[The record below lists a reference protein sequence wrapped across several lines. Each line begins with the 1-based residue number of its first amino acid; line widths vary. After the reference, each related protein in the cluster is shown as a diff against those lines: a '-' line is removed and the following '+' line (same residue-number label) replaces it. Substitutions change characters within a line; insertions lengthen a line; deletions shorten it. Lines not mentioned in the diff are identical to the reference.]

1 MNGSYLFIGLVT
13 LLAIWVPYKWLLC
26 VFLIGMLIFYW
37 RHFKVKIAMLV
48 LLLSLLL
55 LVFPKPIEPP
65 MSKILK
71 VHEVHT
77 NYVIAQAGKTKA
89 LVYTDTPLGFDDIIQ
104 VSGNYESI
112 NTIHNI
118 NDFHFQTWLARR
130 NIHYQIQNK
139 NVRILKEGT
148 SFRHR
153 ILSNIQKK
161 KDQQAAAWLEAML
174 FGIHETELSY
184 FITSSGMHIAFLM
197 SALERFL
204 TRYIHRQKAMLCV
217 IVLSGCL
224 GICTSFPTAIWR
236 ILCFRGI
243 RLVFDR
249 LSYKDQV
256 GLGMVVLLR
265 IFPYMAYELGFL
277 LPVAFML
284 VGIFHRAKRPRWAL
298 SLSIMIPFQF
308 LFFHSCN
315 PISILIFPY
324 LRKAYAFLYILCLLY
339 GIFPY
344 PYFTVFF
351 TWLSNALSTFE
362 TIGFESFY
370 RVSFP
375 WLLLWLVSLIHYI
388 EGERKAKYKLCI
400 LFLYTFFAPYLNP
413 FGEIYII
420 DVGQG
425 DCTLISLPYG
435 QGVMLVDVMGSK
447 YKNIPKDIIMEQL
460 RMRGIRKIDT
470 VLLTHDDYD
479 HSGGLKELQE
489 CIPITQIITE
499 KQEKGSIRNYEF
511 PIVLYDYQHPDSNE
525 NSIITYFDFYGLRV
539 LLMGDAG
546 VEAEA
551 ELMKKYPKLEV
562 DVLKLGHH
570 GSKTS
575 SSLPFLHQLQPSL
588 ALISAGRNNRY
599 GHPHQEVLEH
609 LKQEHITALMTPK
622 EGGISIKFCK
632 FFAFFKTAS
641 GEFGII
647 KHR

>member
-26 VFLIGMLIFYW
+26 VFVIGMLIFYW

-224 GICTSFPTAIWR
+224 GICTSFTTAIWR

-324 LRKAYAFLYILCLLY
+324 LRKAYAFLYVLCLLY

-351 TWLSNALSTFE
+351 TWLSNVLSTFE

-511 PIVLYDYQHPDSNE
+511 PIVLYDYQHLDSNE

>member
-1 MNGSYLFIGLVT
+1 M
-13 LLAIWVPYKWLLC
+13 
-26 VFLIGMLIFYW
+26 
-37 RHFKVKIAMLV
+37 
-48 LLLSLLL
+48 
-55 LVFPKPIEPP
+55 
-65 MSKILK
+65 
-71 VHEVHT
+71 
-77 NYVIAQAGKTKA
+77 
-89 LVYTDTPLGFDDIIQ
+89 
-104 VSGNYESI
+104 
-112 NTIHNI
+112 
-118 NDFHFQTWLARR
+118 
-130 NIHYQIQNK
+130 
-139 NVRILKEGT
+139 
-148 SFRHR
+148 
-153 ILSNIQKK
+153 
-161 KDQQAAAWLEAML
+161 
-174 FGIHETELSY
+174 
-184 FITSSGMHIAFLM
+184 
-197 SALERFL
+197 
-204 TRYIHRQKAMLCV
+204 
-217 IVLSGCL
+217 
-224 GICTSFPTAIWR
+224 
-236 ILCFRGI
+236 
-243 RLVFDR
+243 FDR

-284 VGIFHRAKRPRWAL
+284 VGIFHRAKRPRWAQ

>member
-26 VFLIGMLIFYW
+26 VFLIGMLIFYL

-55 LVFPKPIEPP
+55 PVFPKPIEPP

-161 KDQQAAAWLEAML
+161 KDQQAATWLEAML

-224 GICTSFPTAIWR
+224 GICTSFTTAIWR

-599 GHPHQEVLEH
+599 GHPHQEVLKH

>member
-26 VFLIGMLIFYW
+26 VFLIGMLIFYL

-55 LVFPKPIEPP
+55 PVFPKPIEPP

-224 GICTSFPTAIWR
+224 GICTSFTTAIWR

-284 VGIFHRAKRPRWAL
+284 VGIFHRAKRPRWEL

-388 EGERKAKYKLCI
+388 EGERKVKYKLCI

-599 GHPHQEVLEH
+599 GHPHQEVLKH

>member
-161 KDQQAAAWLEAML
+161 KDQQAATWLEAML

-224 GICTSFPTAIWR
+224 GICTSFTTAIWR

-609 LKQEHITALMTPK
+609 LKQEHITDLMTPK

>member
-26 VFLIGMLIFYW
+26 VFLIGMLSFYL

-55 LVFPKPIEPP
+55 PVFPKPIEPP

-224 GICTSFPTAIWR
+224 GICTSFTTAIWR

-284 VGIFHRAKRPRWAL
+284 VGIFHRAKRPRWAQ

>member
-55 LVFPKPIEPP
+55 PVFPKPIEPP

-284 VGIFHRAKRPRWAL
+284 VGIFHRAKRPRWAQ

>member
-26 VFLIGMLIFYW
+26 VFLIGMLIFYL

-55 LVFPKPIEPP
+55 PVFPKPIEPP

-284 VGIFHRAKRPRWAL
+284 VGIFHRAKRPRWAQ

-588 ALISAGRNNRY
+588 ALISAGRNNHY

>member
-609 LKQEHITALMTPK
+609 LKQEHITTLMTPK

>member
-224 GICTSFPTAIWR
+224 GICTSFTTAIWR

>member
-26 VFLIGMLIFYW
+26 VFLIGMLIFYL

-55 LVFPKPIEPP
+55 PVFPKPIEPP

>member
-26 VFLIGMLIFYW
+26 VFLIGILIFYW

-284 VGIFHRAKRPRWAL
+284 VGIFHRAKRPRWAQ

-599 GHPHQEVLEH
+599 GHPHQEVLKH

>member
-284 VGIFHRAKRPRWAL
+284 VGIFHRAKRPRWAQ

-388 EGERKAKYKLCI
+388 EGERKVKYKLCI

-599 GHPHQEVLEH
+599 GHPHQEVLKH

>member
-26 VFLIGMLIFYW
+26 VFLIGMLIFYL

-55 LVFPKPIEPP
+55 PVFPKPIEPP

-130 NIHYQIQNK
+130 NIHYQMQNK

-224 GICTSFPTAIWR
+224 GICTSFTTAIWR

>member
-1 MNGSYLFIGLVT
+1 
-13 LLAIWVPYKWLLC
+13 
-26 VFLIGMLIFYW
+26 
-37 RHFKVKIAMLV
+37 
-48 LLLSLLL
+48 
-55 LVFPKPIEPP
+55 
-65 MSKILK
+65 
-71 VHEVHT
+71 
-77 NYVIAQAGKTKA
+77 
-89 LVYTDTPLGFDDIIQ
+89 
-104 VSGNYESI
+104 
-112 NTIHNI
+112 
-118 NDFHFQTWLARR
+118 
-130 NIHYQIQNK
+130 
-139 NVRILKEGT
+139 
-148 SFRHR
+148 
-153 ILSNIQKK
+153 
-161 KDQQAAAWLEAML
+161 
-174 FGIHETELSY
+174 
-184 FITSSGMHIAFLM
+184 
-197 SALERFL
+197 
-204 TRYIHRQKAMLCV
+204 
-217 IVLSGCL
+217 
-224 GICTSFPTAIWR
+224 
-236 ILCFRGI
+236 
-243 RLVFDR
+243 
-249 LSYKDQV
+249 
-256 GLGMVVLLR
+256 
-265 IFPYMAYELGFL
+265 
-277 LPVAFML
+277 
-284 VGIFHRAKRPRWAL
+284 
-298 SLSIMIPFQF
+298 
-308 LFFHSCN
+308 
-315 PISILIFPY
+315 
-324 LRKAYAFLYILCLLY
+324 
-339 GIFPY
+339 
-344 PYFTVFF
+344 
-351 TWLSNALSTFE
+351 
-362 TIGFESFY
+362 
-370 RVSFP
+370 
-375 WLLLWLVSLIHYI
+375 
-388 EGERKAKYKLCI
+388 
-400 LFLYTFFAPYLNP
+400 
-413 FGEIYII
+413 
-420 DVGQG
+420 
-425 DCTLISLPYG
+425 
-435 QGVMLVDVMGSK
+435 MLVDVMGSK

>member
-26 VFLIGMLIFYW
+26 VFLIGMLIFYL

-55 LVFPKPIEPP
+55 PVFPKPIEPL

-161 KDQQAAAWLEAML
+161 KDQQAATWLEAML

-224 GICTSFPTAIWR
+224 GICTSFTTAIWR

-546 VEAEA
+546 VGAEA

-599 GHPHQEVLEH
+599 GHPHQEVLKH

>member
-26 VFLIGMLIFYW
+26 VFLIGILIFYW

-55 LVFPKPIEPP
+55 PVFPKPIEPP

-284 VGIFHRAKRPRWAL
+284 VGIFHRAKRPRWAQ

>member
-26 VFLIGMLIFYW
+26 VFLIGMLIFYL

-55 LVFPKPIEPP
+55 PVFPKPIEPP

-284 VGIFHRAKRPRWAL
+284 VGIFHRAKRPRWEL

-388 EGERKAKYKLCI
+388 EGERKVKYKLCI

-599 GHPHQEVLEH
+599 GHPHQEVLKH

>member
-55 LVFPKPIEPP
+55 PVFPKPIEPP

-224 GICTSFPTAIWR
+224 GICTSFTTAIWR

-599 GHPHQEVLEH
+599 GHPHQEVLKH

>member
-55 LVFPKPIEPP
+55 PVFPKPIEPP

-224 GICTSFPTAIWR
+224 GICTSFTTAIWR

-562 DVLKLGHH
+562 DVLN
-570 GSKTS
+570 
-575 SSLPFLHQLQPSL
+575 PSIL
-588 ALISAGRNNRY
+588 N
-599 GHPHQEVLEH
+599 
-609 LKQEHITALMTPK
+609 
-622 EGGISIKFCK
+622 
-632 FFAFFKTAS
+632 
-641 GEFGII
+641 
-647 KHR
+647 

>member
-55 LVFPKPIEPP
+55 PVFPKPIEPP

-224 GICTSFPTAIWR
+224 GICTSFTTAIWR

-447 YKNIPKDIIMEQL
+447 YKNIPKDIFMEQL

>member
-224 GICTSFPTAIWR
+224 GICTSFTTAIWR

-599 GHPHQEVLEH
+599 GHPHQEVLKH

>member
-26 VFLIGMLIFYW
+26 VFLIGMLIFYL

-55 LVFPKPIEPP
+55 PVFPKPIEPP

-224 GICTSFPTAIWR
+224 GICTSFTTAIWR

-388 EGERKAKYKLCI
+388 EGERKVKYKLCI

-599 GHPHQEVLEH
+599 GHPHQEVLKH

>member
-26 VFLIGMLIFYW
+26 VFLICMLIFYL

-55 LVFPKPIEPP
+55 PVFPKPIEPP

-130 NIHYQIQNK
+130 NIHYQMQNK

-224 GICTSFPTAIWR
+224 GICTSFTTAIWR

>member
-26 VFLIGMLIFYW
+26 VFLIGILIFYW

>member
-26 VFLIGMLIFYW
+26 VFLIGILIFYW

-55 LVFPKPIEPP
+55 PVFPKPIEPP

>member
-26 VFLIGMLIFYW
+26 VFLIGMLIFYL

-55 LVFPKPIEPP
+55 PVFPKPIEPP

-224 GICTSFPTAIWR
+224 GICTSFTTAIWR

-599 GHPHQEVLEH
+599 GHPHQEVLKH

>member
-284 VGIFHRAKRPRWAL
+284 VGIFHRAKRPRWAQ

-499 KQEKGSIRNYEF
+499 KQEK
-511 PIVLYDYQHPDSNE
+511 
-525 NSIITYFDFYGLRV
+525 
-539 LLMGDAG
+539 
-546 VEAEA
+546 
-551 ELMKKYPKLEV
+551 
-562 DVLKLGHH
+562 
-570 GSKTS
+570 
-575 SSLPFLHQLQPSL
+575 
-588 ALISAGRNNRY
+588 
-599 GHPHQEVLEH
+599 
-609 LKQEHITALMTPK
+609 
-622 EGGISIKFCK
+622 
-632 FFAFFKTAS
+632 
-641 GEFGII
+641 
-647 KHR
+647 

>member
-26 VFLIGMLIFYW
+26 VFLIGMLIFYL

-55 LVFPKPIEPP
+55 PVFPKPIEPP

-284 VGIFHRAKRPRWAL
+284 VGIFHRAKRPRWAQ

-599 GHPHQEVLEH
+599 GHPHQEVLKH

>member
-388 EGERKAKYKLCI
+388 EGERKVKYKLCI